1 MTTQTY
7 HPRFCCIRT
16 ARCRGTILIITI
28 WIITLLAGMALVFA
42 HTMRI
47 EDKAN
52 GNRIYQ
58 VQSREL
64 ANGSIAYAQAL
75 ATEAIDTTLAEDPQA
90 IGDDWIVLIKPDEDQ
105 DDRAGYGMID
115 EAGKININTATQ
127 EMLEKLPGMTE
138 ELAAALIDWRDG
150 NSDVTTNG
158 AEDEYYLLLDEPYTA
173 KNGSLE
179 SIDELLLVKGFTR
192 QIIYGEDTNRNGV
205 LDANEND
212 GNESDP
218 PDNADGTLDPGIF
231 PYVTVYSIQ
240 SNQNDSGENKPNIN
254 NSNLNA
260 VSTALQ
266 EELDAGRFAVVMNNV
281 RNNRPFENLIDFY
294 YKSQM
299 TLEEFDM
306 VADKLSDSN
315 NQNVRGK
322 ININTAPKRVL
333 QCLPELEEADAETLV
348 TYRSSKSE
356 EELASIGWVTE
367 AFGEDGKEK
376 AIAIGGVIT
385 TSSSQYAFD
394 ALVIRAKGR
403 SYARRYIVIDTRE
416 DAQVRLSQDITHLGW
431 PLNHKVLTALK
442 TDDDDPEEILSD
454 ESLK

>member
-1 MTTQTY
+1 MKPTHTATI
-7 HPRFCCIRT
+7 HCIQSTRN
-16 ARCRGTILIITI
+16 RGTILIVTI

-47 EDKAN
+47 DEKAN

-58 VQSREL
+58 TQSREL
-64 ANGSIAYAQAL
+64 ANGAIAYAQAL
-75 ATEAIDTTLAEDPQA
+75 ATQAIDTELAEDPQA
-90 IGDDWIVLIKPDEDQ
+90 IGDDWIVLITPDQEQ
-105 DDRAGYGMID
+105 DDRASYGMID
-115 EAGKININTATQ
+115 EAGKVNINTATQ

-173 KNGSLE
+173 KNGALE

-212 GNESDP
+212 GDESEP
-218 PDNADGTLDPGIF
+218 ADNADGTLDMGIF

-240 SNQNDSGENKPNIN
+240 SNQNDSGETKPNIN
-254 NSNLNA
+254 DSNLNA
-260 VSTALQ
+260 VSTVLQ
-266 EELDAGRFAVVMNNV
+266 QELDAGRHAVVMNNI
-281 RNNRPFENLIDFY
+281 RNNRPFTNLIDFY

-299 TLEEFDM
+299 TLEEFDK
-306 VADKLSDSN
+306 VASQLSQSN
-315 NQNVRGK
+315 SENVRGM
-322 ININTAPKRVL
+322 ININTAPKKVL
-333 QCLPELEEADAETLV
+333 ACLPGLEDADMQTL
-348 TYRSSKSE
+348 TSYRSSKSE
-356 EELASIGWVTE
+356 EELTSIGWVTE
-367 AFGEDGKEK
+367 AFGEDGREK
-376 AIAIGGVIT
+376 ATAIGGVIT
-385 TSSSQYAFD
+385 TQSSQYAFD

-416 DAQVRLSQDITHLGW
+416 GAQVRSSQDITHLGW
-431 PLNHKVLTALK
+431 PLNHKVLTTLK
-442 TDDDDPEEILSD
+442 TEDDDPEEILSD